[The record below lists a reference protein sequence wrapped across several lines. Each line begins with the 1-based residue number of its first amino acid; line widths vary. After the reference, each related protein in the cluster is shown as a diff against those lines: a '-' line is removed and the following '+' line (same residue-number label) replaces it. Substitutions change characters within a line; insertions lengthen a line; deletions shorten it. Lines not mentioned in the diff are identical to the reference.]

1 MTTDLLVGVWQLV
14 SVEEKRGDDENS
26 LPFGPEPKGRLIYDA
41 AGNVAV
47 QIMTSGRAAFA
58 SGDRG
63 VATPEEVWQ
72 AFDGFI
78 AYWGTFT
85 VDETNR
91 TVTHHVEGS
100 LFPNDLGKNQLRHYE
115 LIENRLT
122 LRTEPSVRYGRQRTV
137 ELVWERQAR

>member
-1 MTTDLLVGVWQLV
+1 MTRDLLVGLWHLV
-14 SVEEKRGDDENS
+14 SVEAKLDDGEVG
-26 LPFGPEPKGRLIYDA
+26 LPFGSEPRGRLIYDA

-47 QIMTSGRAAFA
+47 QIMTSGRAEFT

-63 VATPEEVWQ
+63 VAAPEEVWQ

-78 AYWGTFT
+78 AYWGTYA
-85 VDETNR
+85 VDETNL

-100 LFPNDLGKNQLRHYE
+100 LFPNDLGKNQRRHYA

-122 LRTEPSVRYGRQRTV
+122 LRTEPTVRYGKQRTV
-137 ELVWERQAR
+137 DLVWQRPL